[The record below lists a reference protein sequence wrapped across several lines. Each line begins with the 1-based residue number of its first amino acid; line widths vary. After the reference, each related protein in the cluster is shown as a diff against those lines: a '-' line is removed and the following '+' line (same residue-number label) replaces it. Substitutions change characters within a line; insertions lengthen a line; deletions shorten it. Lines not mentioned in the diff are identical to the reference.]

1 MMLLGLESVISL
13 WAAQLSCYDRR
24 DFTSHTVVEL
34 SGYYYDRLFTCYAVI
49 ELFGMM
55 RRVSLSPGRSIL
67 QKDPVV
73 SGNVYRDVS
82 L

>member
-34 SGYYYDRLFTCYAVI
+34 Y
-49 ELFGMM
+49 GMIS
-55 RRVSLSPGRSIL
+55 RVSLSPGRSTL

>member
-1 MMLLGLESVISL
+1 MVLLGLKSVISL
-13 WAAQLSCYDRR
+13 WAAQLSCYDCQ
-24 DFTSHTVVEL
+24 DFTSHTVVEP
-34 SGYYYDRLFTCYAVI
+34 Y
-49 ELFGMM
+49 GMM
-55 RRVSLSPGRSIL
+55 SRVSLSPGRSIL

>member
-24 DFTSHTVVEL
+24 DFTSHTVVEP
-34 SGYYYDRLFTCYAVI
+34 Y
-49 ELFGMM
+49 GMM
-55 RRVSLSPGRSIL
+55 SRVFLSPGRSIL